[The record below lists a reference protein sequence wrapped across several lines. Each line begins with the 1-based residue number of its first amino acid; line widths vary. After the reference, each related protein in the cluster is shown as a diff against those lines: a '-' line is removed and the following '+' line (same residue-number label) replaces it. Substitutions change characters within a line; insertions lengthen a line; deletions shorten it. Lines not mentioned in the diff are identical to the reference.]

1 MDLSFNHAPFTCLV
15 LLFLSTAADEAPSVY
30 QLLQQFDFPIGLLPK
45 GATGYELNNATGDFE
60 AYLGDGA
67 CSFSLEGSYELKYE
81 STIKGKISKDKL
93 TKLEGVSVKVV
104 VMWMNIVEV
113 QRRGDHL
120 QFSVGIASANFPVV
134 NFEECPQCGC
144 GLKCDHG
151 ETNVKLN
158 RFVSSS

>member
-1 MDLSFNHAPFTCLV
+1 MDLSFNHAPFACLV
-15 LLFLSTAADEAPSVY
+15 LLFLSTAADETPSVY

-45 GATGYELNNATGDFE
+45 GATGYELNNATCDFE
-60 AYLGDGA
+60 AYLGDVA
-67 CSFSLEGSYELKYE
+67 CSFSLEGSYELKYK

-104 VMWMNIVEV
+104 GMWMNIVEV

-120 QFSVGIASANFPVV
+120 EFSVWIASANFPVV

-151 ETNVKLN
+151 EANVKLN